1 MSHSEGI
8 ITGLSCPQLSP
19 AQEHTYPYTLPAV
32 RDIHKLHFHPAVNFF
47 VGENGSGKSTVL
59 EALAVAS
66 GFNAEGGSRNFRFA
80 TRRSESEL
88 GHTIRLHRRLRR
100 PRTGYFLRAES
111 FFNVATEIEKL
122 DSDPNA
128 LGPPVADS
136 YGPRALHEQSHG
148 EAFWSLFMHRFSSE
162 GLYLLDE
169 PEAALSPA
177 RQFAFLVRLHELV
190 QQGCQFIIATH
201 APILLAYPVAH
212 VWSFSETGIEKSSFR
227 DTAHYQLTKRML
239 DDPEGMIQRLLSPE

>member
-1 MSHSEGI
+1 MPE
-8 ITGLSCPQLSP
+8 LSP
-19 AQEHTYPYTLPAV
+19 EQARAYPYVLPAV
-32 RDIHKLHFHPAVNFF
+32 RDMHKLHFHPAVNFL

-80 TRRSESEL
+80 TRSSESEL
-88 GHTIRLHRRLRR
+88 GHSLRLHRRLRR

-111 FFNVATEIEKL
+111 FFNVATEIER
-122 DSDPNA
+122 
-128 LGPPVADS
+128 LGPIVAES

-148 EAFWSLFMHRFSSE
+148 EAFWSLFMHWFSGE

-177 RQFAFLVRLHELV
+177 RQFAFLVRMHELV

-201 APILLAYPVAH
+201 APILLAYPDAQ
-212 VWSFSETGIEKSSFR
+212 VWSFSESGIEKSSFR

-239 DDPEGMIQRLLSPE
+239 DDPENMMRRLLESE